1 LSWEDELENAG
12 ENRLFQPNLHAAT
25 GIAGAGTSGTQLPLP
40 RFVAPASERLKAARK
55 RLETLGIGLG
65 TEISTDLGDGI
76 GSRGWW
82 LGLTACLGL
91 TGGAV
96 MLGTMVAPIPA
107 LQRQQLTPAQ
117 REAVKPQAIAPLAVG
132 GATGRINLPDA
143 RLVVP
148 LAEAPERPR
157 LELTARMN
165 GSFDAVLRRAG
176 VSRDDLAAA
185 MALIRP
191 HANLAALPK
200 GMDVD
205 LVLGRR
211 ETKSVPRPLD
221 HLGLRAAFDLR
232 LVLDRVDGALQLR
245 RIPIAVDSTPLRVK
259 GSVGGNLGRSL
270 RSAGIPANLANEF
283 VKTLGFAVDMQ
294 RGIGRKDRFDIVIE
308 RDVAETG
315 EVRYGRLMYVG
326 LDRGNKD
333 PIELGRF
340 DVGGSSQFYR
350 GDGESARKG
359 LMRTPVEGARLTSGF
374 GMRFHPLLAYSR
386 MHQGVDFGAPH
397 GAPILA
403 AAGGTISFAGRHGGH
418 GNYVMIKHNKDLS
431 TAYAHMSRFAVR
443 PGQQVAQ
450 GQVIGYV
457 GSTGMSTGPH
467 LHYEVWLR
475 GRATNPVSLKFIGGN
490 QLSGRNLQNFYSM
503 MNRMRALTVAGAVET
518 PKAASRGRRSTR
530 A

>member
-1 LSWEDELENAG
+1 LENAG
-12 ENRLFQPNLHAAT
+12 EKRLFQPDVHAAT
-25 GIAGAGTSGTQLPLP
+25 AIAGAGVSGTSAPVS
-40 RFVAPASERLKAARK
+40 RFVAPPSERLRAARK

-65 TEISTDLGDGI
+65 TEISTDLGDAI

-82 LGLTACLGL
+82 LGLAACLGL
-91 TGGAV
+91 TGTAV
-96 MLGTMVAPIPA
+96 LLGTMVAPIPA
-107 LQRQQLTPAQ
+107 LQRQQLTPTQ
-117 REAVKPQAIAPLAVG
+117 REAVKPQAIAPLALG
-132 GATGRINLPDA
+132 GATGRISLPNA

-176 VSRDDLAAA
+176 VSREDIAAA
-185 MALIRP
+185 ITLIRP
-191 HANLAALPK
+191 NANLAALPK
-200 GMDVD
+200 GMDID

-221 HLGLRAAFDLR
+221 YLGLRAAFDLR
-232 LVLDRVDGALQLR
+232 LVLDRVDGALQLKR
-245 RIPIAVDSTPLRVK
+245 VPIAVDSTPLRVK
-259 GSVGGNLGRSL
+259 GNVGSNLGRSL
-270 RSAGIPANLANEF
+270 RSAGIPANLANDF
-283 VKTLGFAVDMQ
+283 VKTLGYAVDLQ
-294 RGIGRKDRFDIVIE
+294 RGVGKQDKFDIVVE

-315 EVRYGRLMYVG
+315 EIRYGQLLYAG
-326 LDRGNKD
+326 LDRGKKD

-340 DVGGSSQFYR
+340 DVGGSSQFFR
-350 GDGESARKG
+350 ADGESARKG

-374 GMRFHPLLAYSR
+374 GMRFHPLLSYSR

-403 AAGGTISFAGRHGGH
+403 AAGGTVSFAGRHGGH
-418 GNYVMIKHNKDLS
+418 GNYVMVKHNKELT

-475 GRATNPVSLKFIGGN
+475 GRATNPVSLKFIGGS
-490 QLSGRNLQNFYSM
+490 QLSGRNLQSFYSM
-503 MNRMRALTVAGAVET
+503 MNRMRGLSVAGSVASAT
-518 PKAASRGRRSTR
+518 PKANSRGRRSTR
-530 A
+530 T

>member
-1 LSWEDELENAG
+1 MLENAG
-12 ENRLFQPNLHAAT
+12 EKRLFQPNLHAAT
-25 GIAGAGTSGTQLPLP
+25 AIAGVGVSGTSAPVS
-40 RFVAPASERLKAARK
+40 RFVAPSSDRLKAARK

-65 TEISTDLGDGI
+65 TEISTDLGDAI

-82 LGLTACLGL
+82 LGLAACVGL
-91 TGGAV
+91 TGTAV

-107 LQRQQLTPAQ
+107 LQRQQLTPVQ
-117 REAVKPQAIAPLAVG
+117 REAVKSQAIAPLALG
-132 GATGRINLPDA
+132 GAAGRVNLPNA

-176 VSRDDLAAA
+176 VSRDDIAAA
-185 MALIRP
+185 IALIRP
-191 HANLAALPK
+191 QANLAALPK
-200 GMDVD
+200 GMEVD

-245 RIPIAVDSTPLRVK
+245 RVPIAVDSTPLRVK
-259 GSVGGNLGRSL
+259 GSVGSNLGRSL
-270 RSAGIPANLANEF
+270 RSAGIPANLANDF
-283 VKTLGFAVDMQ
+283 VKTLGYAVDLQ
-294 RGIGRKDRFDIVIE
+294 RGVGKQDRFDIVVE

-315 EVRYGRLMYVG
+315 EIRYGQLLYAG
-326 LDRGNKD
+326 LDRGKKD

-340 DVGGSSQFYR
+340 DVGGSNQFFR
-350 GDGESARKG
+350 ADGESARKG

-374 GMRFHPLLAYSR
+374 GMRFHPLLSYSR

-403 AAGGTISFAGRHGGH
+403 AAGGTVSFAGRHGGH
-418 GNYVMIKHNKDLS
+418 GNYVMLKHNKELS

-475 GRATNPVSLKFIGGN
+475 GRATNPISLKFIGGS
-490 QLSGRNLQNFYSM
+490 QLSGRNLQSFYSM
-503 MNRMRALTVAGAVET
+503 MNRMRALTVAGSVAAAT
-518 PKAASRGRRSTR
+518 PKANSRGRRSTR
-530 A
+530 T

>member
-1 LSWEDELENAG
+1 M
-12 ENRLFQPNLHAAT
+12 
-25 GIAGAGTSGTQLPLP
+25 
-40 RFVAPASERLKAARK
+40 RFVAPARLSAAAARK
-55 RLETLGIGLG
+55 RLESLGLGLG
-65 TEISTDLGDGI
+65 TEISTDLGDAI
-76 GSRGWW
+76 GSRSWW
-82 LGLTACLGL
+82 LGLVACIGL
-91 TGGAV
+91 TGTAV
-96 MLGTMVAPIPA
+96 MLGTMVTPIPPLA
-107 LQRQQLTPAQ
+107 RKTLTPVQ
-117 REAVKPQAIAPLAVG
+117 SEAVKPQAIAPLALG
-132 GATGRINLPDA
+132 GTTGRVNLPNA

-165 GSFDAVLRRAG
+165 GSFESVLRRAG
-176 VSRDDLAAA
+176 VSRDDIAAA
-185 MALIRP
+185 TALIRSQV
-191 HANLAALPK
+191 NLSALPK

-221 HLGLRAAFDLR
+221 QLGLRAAFDLR
-232 LVLDRVDGALQLR
+232 LVLERVDGVLQLR
-245 RIPIAVDSTPLRVK
+245 RIPIAVDSTPLRIK
-259 GSVGGNLGRSL
+259 GSVGRNLGRSL
-270 RSAGIPANLANEF
+270 RNAGIPANLASDF
-283 VKTLGFAVDMQ
+283 VKTLGFAVDLQ
-294 RGIGRKDRFDIVIE
+294 RGVGKDDRFDIVVE

-315 EVRYGRLMYVG
+315 EIRYGQLLYAG
-326 LDRGNKD
+326 LDRSKKD
-333 PIELGRF
+333 PIELGRYNN
-340 DVGGSSQFYR
+340 QFFR

-403 AAGGTISFAGRHGGH
+403 AASGTVSFAGRHGGH
-418 GNYVMIKHNKDLS
+418 GNYVQLKHNKDLT

-443 PGQQVAQ
+443 PGQQVSQ

-475 GRATNPVSLKFIGGN
+475 GRPTNPVSLKFIGGS
-490 QLSGRNLQNFYSM
+490 QLSGRSLQEFYSM
-503 MNRMRALTVAGAVET
+503 MNRMRGLSVTGSVASAT
-518 PKAASRGRRSTR
+518 PKASRSRRSTR
-530 A
+530 T